1 VCLGFW
7 RPERGIILPHP
18 CVFICPEPDFQVE
31 PHDQLYLVG
40 KPFTFAEAQQMWAAP
55 P

>member
-18 CVFICPEPDFQVE
+18 CVFIYPEPDFQVE